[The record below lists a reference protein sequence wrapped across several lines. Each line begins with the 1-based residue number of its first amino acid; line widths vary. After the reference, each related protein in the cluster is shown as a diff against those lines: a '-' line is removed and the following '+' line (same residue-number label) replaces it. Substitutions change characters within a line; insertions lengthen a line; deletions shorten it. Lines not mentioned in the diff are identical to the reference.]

1 MDKKR
6 IIELW
11 KQGYT
16 VKQITEMSVLVQKSK
31 KDERTKQIIQERVER
46 TILEYQS

>member
-16 VKQITEMSVLVQKSK
+16 VQQITEMSVLVQKSK
-31 KDERTKQIIQERVER
+31 KDERTKQIVQEQVER

>member
-16 VKQITEMSVLVQKSK
+16 VKQITEMSLLVQKTK
-31 KDERTKQIIQERVER
+31 EDEKVKQIVQRNVEQ